1 MDITTGSQEMKKTLL
16 ITRWTGLTAGT
27 SAESTAWTWS
37 AWRHHQNTSLSR
49 SLSRTMISPMSGH
62 QADSAT
68 SRAVTERT
76 CSHQQLTDGSGQA
89 PVSRWLPLT
98 PPHPA
103 GATNH
108 GPSLVTRLSLSHTM
122 CHSLTTLSLTSMA
135 VWRPVWEFS
144 MTSMMTASNGTILP
158 AITQN
163 HSSAKILTNC
173 WNMSKL

>member
-1 MDITTGSQEMKKTLL
+1 MESRETVTTIRPEATTEDTTGRLLLSQFQKNVQTGPNTLSTVDITTGSQEMKKTLL

-89 PVSRWLPLT
+89 PVSRW
-98 PPHPA
+98 PPP
-103 GATNH
+103 
-108 GPSLVTRLSLSHTM
+108 
-122 CHSLTTLSLTSMA
+122 
-135 VWRPVWEFS
+135 
-144 MTSMMTASNGTILP
+144 
-158 AITQN
+158 
-163 HSSAKILTNC
+163 
-173 WNMSKL
+173 